1 MTIPEELLP
10 VVEWWEKDGKKTLAV
25 LALAGI
31 AAGGYFGWKAWRE
44 HRCDA
49 AGEALLSAYTTD
61 ELEEA
66 VKSYGGEKAGLAL
79 KQRLAGSYFAAERYE
94 EALAL
99 YDELK
104 NSPVEGYEDVPAVGR
119 AECLEALGRHK
130 EALGEYESFIEAKPK
145 SLLLL
150 TARLGAARMTAV
162 LGDRKKAIE
171 ALEAAKKEYEKD
183 ANGKARIESA
193 IDLVKRFD
201 SHAAKP
207 VEKPAEKPA
216 AKADAK
222 PAEKPA
228 AKPEA
233 KPAAKPEAKP
243 VAKPEA
249 KPAAKPAVKADAK
262 PAEKPAAKP
271 AEKKPAAK

>member
-228 AKPEA
+228 AKQEA
-233 KPAAKPEAKP
+233 KPAAKQET
-243 VAKPEA
+243 
-249 KPAAKPAVKADAK
+249 KPAAKPATKADAK
-262 PAEKPAAKP
+262 PVEKPAAKP

>member
-66 VKSYGGEKAGLAL
+66 VKSYGGEKAGSAL

-130 EALGEYESFIEAKPK
+130 EALGEYEAFIEAKPK

-233 KPAAKPEAKP
+233 KPAAKPA
-243 VAKPEA
+243 AKPEA
-249 KPAAKPAVKADAK
+249 KPAAKPAAKADAK

-271 AEKKPAAK
+271 AEKKPVAK

>member
-1 MTIPEELLP
+1 
-10 VVEWWEKDGKKTLAV
+10 
-25 LALAGI
+25 
-31 AAGGYFGWKAWRE
+31 
-44 HRCDA
+44 
-49 AGEALLSAYTTD
+49 
-61 ELEEA
+61 
-66 VKSYGGEKAGLAL
+66 
-79 KQRLAGSYFAAERYE
+79 
-94 EALAL
+94 
-99 YDELK
+99 
-104 NSPVEGYEDVPAVGR
+104 
-119 AECLEALGRHK
+119 
-130 EALGEYESFIEAKPK
+130 
-145 SLLLL
+145 
-150 TARLGAARMTAV
+150 MTAV

-193 IDLVKRFD
+193 IDLLKRFD

-222 PAEKPA
+222 PAEKP
-228 AKPEA
+228 
-233 KPAAKPEAKP
+233 

-249 KPAAKPAVKADAK
+249 KPAAKPAAKAVAK

>member
-1 MTIPEELLP
+1 M
-10 VVEWWEKDGKKTLAV
+10 
-25 LALAGI
+25 
-31 AAGGYFGWKAWRE
+31 
-44 HRCDA
+44 
-49 AGEALLSAYTTD
+49 
-61 ELEEA
+61 
-66 VKSYGGEKAGLAL
+66 KSYGGEKAGLAL

-216 AKADAK
+216 AKAEAK

-233 KPAAKPEAKP
+233 KPAAKPAAHAP
-243 VAKPEA
+243 AQ
-249 KPAAKPAVKADAK
+249 AAKPA
-262 PAEKPAAKP
+262 PAPAAN
-271 AEKKPAAK
+271 PAAPAPAPAPQK

>member
-1 MTIPEELLP
+1 
-10 VVEWWEKDGKKTLAV
+10 
-25 LALAGI
+25 
-31 AAGGYFGWKAWRE
+31 
-44 HRCDA
+44 
-49 AGEALLSAYTTD
+49 
-61 ELEEA
+61 
-66 VKSYGGEKAGLAL
+66 
-79 KQRLAGSYFAAERYE
+79 
-94 EALAL
+94 
-99 YDELK
+99 
-104 NSPVEGYEDVPAVGR
+104 
-119 AECLEALGRHK
+119 
-130 EALGEYESFIEAKPK
+130 
-145 SLLLL
+145 
-150 TARLGAARMTAV
+150 MTAV

-207 VEKPAEKPA
+207 VEKPAEKPV

-228 AKPEA
+228 AKLEAKSAA
-233 KPAAKPEAKP
+233 KPAA
-243 VAKPEA
+243 
-249 KPAAKPAVKADAK
+249 KADAK